1 MKKGNS
7 YLMVTVTS
15 RILSVVMRPVMRW
28 RTAVRVRIPGAEL
41 WRQQGLIVSR
51 GEGQGYSRNRG
62 RGGAC
67 GLRVVSV
74 ELLLKLVAGARGDL
88 VNTCIERHLLH

>member
-1 MKKGNS
+1 MNG

-41 WRQQGLIVSR
+41 CKWEVLTVNQGAGSWQRQMG
-51 GEGQGYSRNRG
+51 
-62 RGGAC
+62 GGAC
-67 GLRVVSV
+67 GLRVIGV
-74 ELLLKLVAGARGDL
+74 ELLLELVAGTRGDL
-88 VNTCIERHLLH
+88 VNACAERR